1 MVKDGE
7 TMVIGGLIREEEI
20 KTMSKIPILGDLPLI
35 GELFRHRN
43 NNHRKS
49 EILVVITPRIVRP
62 GASAQAPGA
71 AGGGN

>member
-1 MVKDGE
+1 
-7 TMVIGGLIREEEI
+7 MVIGGLIREEEI
-20 KTMSKIPILGDLPLI
+20 KTMSKIPILGDLPFI

-43 NNHRKS
+43 NSHRKS

-62 GASAQAPGA
+62 GVAQSTGA